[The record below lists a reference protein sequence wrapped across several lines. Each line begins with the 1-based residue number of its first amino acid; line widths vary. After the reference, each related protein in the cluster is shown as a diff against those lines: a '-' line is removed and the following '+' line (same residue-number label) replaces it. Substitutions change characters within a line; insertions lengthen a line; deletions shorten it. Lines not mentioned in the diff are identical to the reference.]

1 MPIDQKVMA
10 HYTHGNLART
20 ILAGLAQ
27 SGKDPD
33 NLALADL
40 APVDEL
46 HVGGRPATVEFAARL
61 GVASGMQLLDIGCGI
76 GGPARHF
83 AGDRGCLVTGIDLT
97 EEFCQV
103 AAVLTARTG
112 LAERI
117 HYRQASALALPFDEA
132 YFDGAYTIHVAMN
145 IADKAALYAEA
156 RRVVKPGGV
165 FGLYDV
171 LKGPGGAP
179 HYPVPWAEDPSTSFL
194 VTIEEL
200 RALLE
205 AAGFEV
211 LGLRDRTGF
220 GVAFFHETRGRFA
233 EGAPPPLGPQIIM
246 GESYREKI
254 ANILRNMEEARVAPW
269 EVVCRRV

>member
-1 MPIDQKVMA
+1 LEQA
-10 HYTHGNLART
+10 
-20 ILAGLAQ
+20 
-27 SGKDPD
+27 GKDPD

-61 GVASGMQLLDIGCGI
+61 EAGTGMHLLDIGCGI

-83 AGDRGCLVTGIDLT
+83 AEERGCHVTGIDLT

-103 AAVLTARTG
+103 AAMLTARTG

-117 HYRQASALALPFDEA
+117 HYRQASALALPFGESS
-132 YFDGAYTIHVAMN
+132 FDGAYTIHVAMN
-145 IADKAALYAEA
+145 IADKSALYAEA

-171 LKGPGGAP
+171 LQGPGGAP
-179 HYPVPWAEDPSTSFL
+179 HYPVPWAQDPSTSFL

-205 AAGFEV
+205 GAGFEV
-211 LGLRDRTGF
+211 LAQRDRTRF
-220 GVAFFHETRGRFA
+220 GVAFFRERLARLG

-246 GESYREKI
+246 GETYREKI
-254 ANILRNMEEARVAPW
+254 ANTLRNMEEARVAPW
-269 EVVCRRV
+269 EVICRRV

>member
-10 HYTHGNLART
+10 HYTHGDLAGT
-20 ILAGLAQ
+20 ILTGLAQ
-27 SGKDPD
+27 SGKDPG

-46 HVGGRPATVEFAARL
+46 HVGGRPATVEFSARL
-61 GVASGMQLLDIGCGI
+61 GVAPGMHLLDIGCGI

-83 AGDRGCLVTGIDLT
+83 AGEHGCRVTGIDLT

-103 AAVLTARTG
+103 AAMLTARTG
-112 LAERI
+112 LAGRAA
-117 HYRQASALALPFDEA
+117 YRQASALAMPFDA
-132 YFDGAYTIHVAMN
+132 AAFDGAYTIHAAMN

-171 LKGPGGAP
+171 LQGPGGAP
-179 HYPVPWAEDPSTSFL
+179 HYPVPWAEDPTTSFL
-194 VTIEEL
+194 VTPEDL
-200 RALLE
+200 RTLLG
-205 AAGFEV
+205 AAGFEI
-211 LGLRDRTGF
+211 LDLRDRTAF
-220 GVAFFHETRGRFA
+220 GIAFFHETRGRFA
-233 EGAPPPLGPQIIM
+233 KGAPPPLGPQIIM

-254 ANILRNMEEARVAPW
+254 ANTLRNMEEARAAPW

>member
-1 MPIDQKVMA
+1 MPVDRKVAA
-10 HYTHGNLART
+10 HYTHGD
-20 ILAGLAQ
+20 LAGAILVGLEQA
-27 SGKDPD
+27 GKDPD

-61 GVASGMQLLDIGCGI
+61 EAGTGMHLLDIGCGI

-83 AGDRGCLVTGIDLT
+83 AEERGCHVTGIDLT

-103 AAVLTARTG
+103 AAMLTARTG

-117 HYRQASALALPFDEA
+117 HYRQASALALPFGESS
-132 YFDGAYTIHVAMN
+132 FDGAYTIHVAMN
-145 IADKAALYAEA
+145 IADKSALYAEA

-171 LKGPGGAP
+171 LQGPGGAP
-179 HYPVPWAEDPSTSFL
+179 HYPVPWAQDPSTSFL

-205 AAGFEV
+205 GAGFEV
-211 LGLRDRTGF
+211 LAQRDRTRF
-220 GVAFFHETRGRFA
+220 GVAFFRERLARLG

-246 GESYREKI
+246 GETYREKI
-254 ANILRNMEEARVAPW
+254 ANTLRNMEEARVAPW
-269 EVVCRRV
+269 EVICRRV

>member
-1 MPIDQKVMA
+1 MPIDQRVMA
-10 HYTHGNLART
+10 HYTHGDLAGT
-20 ILAGLAQ
+20 ILAALAQ

-33 NLALADL
+33 NLAPADL
-40 APVDEL
+40 APIDEL
-46 HVGGRPATVEFAARL
+46 HVGGRPATVDFAVRL
-61 GVASGMQLLDIGCGI
+61 EAGAGMHLLDIGCGI

-83 AGDRGCLVTGIDLT
+83 AGDRGCRITGIDLT

-103 AAVLTARTG
+103 AAMLTARTG
-112 LAERI
+112 LAECI
-117 HYRQASALALPFDEA
+117 DYRQASALAMPFDA
-132 YFDGAYTIHVAMN
+132 AAFDGAYTIHAAMN
-145 IADKAALYAEA
+145 IADKRALYAEA

-194 VTIEEL
+194 VSIEEL

-205 AAGFEV
+205 TAGFEI
-211 LGLRDRTGF
+211 LTQRDRTAF

-254 ANILRNMEEARVAPW
+254 ANILRNMEEARAAPW
-269 EVVCRRV
+269 EVICRAV